1 MKLTALSDPLP
12 LDDAAR
18 RDKTLSLLDSEGC
31 NMDVLETYTP
41 ETVQAAYLYR
51 EHVEKG
57 IRNVAAACVGF
68 MGWEGC
74 EGLCE
79 RVGHGL
85 GKAAACGRGVS
96 KLSPYRPCRATPICR
111 NVLRGLELPRCPR
124 GASPPL
130 IAASTPPRAPAPSYA
145 VCCPCLWPSLEQA
158 RLRHLSL

>member
-85 GKAAACGRGVS
+85 GKAAACERGVS

-111 NVLRGLELPRCPR
+111 KVLPQV
-124 GASPPL
+124 A
-130 IAASTPPRAPAPSYA
+130 
-145 VCCPCLWPSLEQA
+145 
-158 RLRHLSL
+158 